1 MADRA
6 ADWLA
11 AHYAAPAP
19 TAQFPALE
27 LSPELHRALDQFTRR
42 GRMPFFEDAPML
54 VQEFSALLLA
64 IGVPS
69 GEGPLALAGNASGE
83 EAARAFEARATAALQ
98 AAPPYGEWLSGLL
111 AG

>member
-19 TAQFPALE
+19 TAQFPDLT
-27 LSPELHRALDQFTRR
+27 LSPELFRTLDQFTRR
-42 GRMPFFEDAPML
+42 GRLPFFEDAPML
-54 VQEFSALLLA
+54 VQEFGALLQA
-64 IGVPS
+64 VGVPS
-69 GEGPLALAGNASGE
+69 GQGPLAAADSTSE
-83 EAARAFEARATAALQ
+83 ESAARAFEARANAAFH
-98 AAPPYGEWLSGLL
+98 AAPLYGEWLTRSF